1 MQDGYVTPAAKI
13 AQGTV
18 PDGASISVLGP
29 YDYRLPIPA
38 TPPVA
43 AEVPDLD
50 VTVTG
55 AFLAAEGE
63 PIVAG
68 TKVRWIAALT
78 NTGTVDLHD
87 VGVADGRKLAELPIG
102 ATGAVVFETTMSERD
117 LIDHSISVDARAGAV
132 TPAAVDY
139 SEQVLGALAV
149 PAVAPAP
156 VDPVGPAAAPAGPD
170 SRPAAAPVAGA
181 AARQVTEATTSTGTA
196 ASTGSS
202 GSTRTSAAQLAST
215 GSDAAAV
222 LPVAGVLALLGAI
235 GVLIGRRR
243 RPTGSA
249 S

>member
-1 MQDGYVTPAAKI
+1 VQDGYVTPAAKI

-55 AFLAAEGE
+55 AFQAAEGE
-63 PIVAG
+63 RIVAG

-102 ATGAVVFETTMSERD
+102 ASGAVVFETTVSERD

-132 TPAAVDY
+132 TPAGVEY
-139 SEQVLGALAV
+139 SEQILGTLAV

-156 VDPVGPAAAPAGPD
+156 VDPVGPAAAPVGPD
-170 SRPAAAPVAGA
+170 SRAAAAPVAGA
-181 AARQVTEATTSTGTA
+181 AARQATQGTSTGTA
-196 ASTGSS
+196 ASTGS

-215 GSDAAAV
+215 GSDAAAA
-222 LPVAGVLALLGAI
+222 LPVAGVLALLGAL
-235 GVLIGRRR
+235 GVLVGRRR

>member
-55 AFLAAEGE
+55 AFQAAEGE
-63 PIVAG
+63 RIVAG

-102 ATGAVVFETTMSERD
+102 ATGAVVFETTVSERD

-132 TPAAVDY
+132 TPAGVDY
-139 SEQVLGALAV
+139 SEQILGTLAV

-181 AARQVTEATTSTGTA
+181 AARQATEATTSTGTA
-196 ASTGSS
+196 ASTTS

-222 LPVAGVLALLGAI
+222 VPVAGVLALLGAL